1 MNAPAVVSFYGHDL
15 VTVRANGNIRV
26 AMKPITDAIGLQW
39 EAQLKRIKRHAVLST
54 CMSIMDIQLPND
66 TQRREVVTLPLEM
79 LNGWLFG
86 IDANRVKPEIRDTLL
101 MYQREC
107 FKVLF
112 EHFNPQRV
120 ESCTLTHQHQRDL
133 QREVAKRVYASVSKE
148 NQRKAFPA
156 IYRYLKD
163 RFGVASYKDIPESKY
178 TQALAAVES
187 APLEGVYIGHG
198 EKPVH
203 ADGIWLD
210 RIAVNRIHCLCC
222 HFDAIHR
229 IFWEYDIY
237 GASKALGS
245 PVGVKMIDHIKD
257 GTSPSHHLQRLIS
270 GTSRYDQPRIS

>member
-1 MNAPAVVSFYGHDL
+1 MTAPAVVSFHGNKL
-15 VTVRANGNIRV
+15 LTVRDGETIRV

-39 EAQLKRIKRHAVLST
+39 EAQLKRIKRHPVLSQGVS
-54 CMSIMDIQLPND
+54 MMDIPSNGGIQQH
-66 TQRREVVTLPLEM
+66 TTLPLEL

-112 EHFNPQRV
+112 EHFHPRRV

-222 HFDAIHR
+222 HFDAIHL

-270 GTSRYDQPRIS
+270 GTSRYDQLRMT